1 MEPVNNLDIERL
13 RMGDESAF
21 SLIYDQCS
29 GQVYRLAFRF
39 LKDKALSEEIVQ
51 ETFIKL
57 WLNRDKLD
65 VSGNMWLYLY
75 VIAKRLSLNAL
86 RQINQSAELFETLL
100 LNIEQAHNSTEEEIL
115 AADMERFT
123 DEVLNKLPKQ
133 QQLVFKFSR
142 IDGLTHQEIAQKL
155 EISPNTVKNHIVE
168 ALKTI
173 KANLKHS
180 DLMYFMF
187 LLFWE

>member
-1 MEPVNNLDIERL
+1 MKLISNHDIERL
-13 RMGDESAF
+13 RLGDESAF
-21 SLIYDQCS
+21 SLIYDQYG
-29 GQVYRLAFRF
+29 GQIYRLAFRF

-57 WLNRDKLD
+57 WLNRCKLD
-65 VSGNMWLYLY
+65 INGNMWLYLY

-86 RQINQSAELFETLL
+86 RQINQSAELFEQLL
-100 LNIEQAHNSTEEEIL
+100 LNIEEAHNCTEEGIL

-123 DEVLNKLPKQ
+123 DEVLSKLPKQ
-133 QQLVFKFSR
+133 QQLIFRFSR
-142 IDGLTHQEIAQKL
+142 EEGLTHQEIAQKL

-173 KANLKHS
+173 RANLKYS
-180 DLMYFMF
+180 DLMYLLVLF
-187 LLFWE
+187 LWD